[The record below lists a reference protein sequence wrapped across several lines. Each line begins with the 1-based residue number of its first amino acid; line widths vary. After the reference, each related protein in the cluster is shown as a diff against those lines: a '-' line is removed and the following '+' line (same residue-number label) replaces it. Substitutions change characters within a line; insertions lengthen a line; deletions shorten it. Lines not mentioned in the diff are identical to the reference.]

1 VARRVSTSLDTNG
14 RGESVSLTDDIA
26 LANRLADIA
35 GEAIRP
41 YWRGEIGLEAKV
53 DASPVTLADRAAEE
67 AMRRILTAEAS
78 RDGIQGEEFGIERE
92 GASRCWVLD
101 PIDGTTSFVAGRP
114 IFGTLIALLEGGF
127 PVLGVIDQPILGER
141 WVGAMGRETTFN
153 GVEVRTR
160 PCRELSDALLATTS
174 PSLFDDHAA
183 EHFMALAGKTAHRR
197 MIWGGDCYNYG
208 LVASGQ
214 IDLVCEA
221 GLKLHDFAALVPVVE
236 GAGGTMADWNG
247 EPLHADSANDS
258 GAHVIALGDP
268 ARLEDVV
275 EALACGH

>member
-1 VARRVSTSLDTNG
+1 
-14 RGESVSLTDDIA
+14 VSLSNDIA
-26 LANRLADIA
+26 LANRLADVA

-41 YWRGEIGLEAKV
+41 YWRGELGLEAKG

-78 RDGIQGEEFGIERE
+78 RDGIEGEEFGIERE
-92 GASRCWVLD
+92 GASRRWVLD

-141 WVGAMGRETTFN
+141 WVGAMGRGTTFN
-153 GVEVRTR
+153 GVEARTR
-160 PCRELSDALLATTS
+160 PCRELADALLATTS
-174 PSLFDDHAA
+174 PSLFDDHSA
-183 EHFMALAGKTAHRR
+183 EHFLALAGKTAHRR

-214 IDLVCEA
+214 IDVVCEA
-221 GLKLHDFAALVPVVE
+221 GLKLHDFAALVPIVE

-247 EPLHADSANDS
+247 EPLHADSD
-258 GAHVIALGDP
+258 GHVIALGDP

>member
-1 VARRVSTSLDTNG
+1 MSLAN
-14 RGESVSLTDDIA
+14 DIA
-26 LANRLADIA
+26 LANRLADAA
-35 GEAIRP
+35 GAAIRP
-41 YWRGEIGLEAKV
+41 YWRGEIGLEAKG

-67 AMRRILTAEAS
+67 AMWRILTAEVG

-92 GASRCWVLD
+92 SASRRWVLD

-114 IFGTLIALLEGGF
+114 IFGTLIALLADGF
-127 PVLGVIDQPILGER
+127 PILGVIDQPILGER
-141 WVGAMGRETTFN
+141 WVGATGRGTTFN
-153 GVEVRTR
+153 GAEVRTR
-160 PCRELSDALLATTS
+160 PCRELGDALLATTS

-183 EHFMALAGKTAHRR
+183 EHFMALAQKTAHRR

-247 EPLHADSANDS
+247 DPLHAGSQGD
-258 GAHVIALGDP
+258 VIALGDP

>member
-1 VARRVSTSLDTNG
+1 MALA
-14 RGESVSLTDDIA
+14 DDIA
-26 LANRLADIA
+26 LANRLADAA

-41 YWRGEIGLEAKV
+41 YWRGEIGLETKG

-67 AMRRILTAEAS
+67 AMRRILTAEAG

-92 GASRCWVLD
+92 SANRRWVLD

-114 IFGTLIALLEGGF
+114 IFGTLIALLKDGF

-141 WVGAMGRETTFN
+141 WVGAIGHGTTFN
-153 GVEVRTR
+153 GVPVRTR

-183 EHFMALAGKTAHRR
+183 EHFMALAQQTAHRR

-247 EPLHADSANDS
+247 DPLHAASE
-258 GAHVIALGDP
+258 GHVIALGDP

-275 EALACGH
+275 EARACGH

>member
-1 VARRVSTSLDTNG
+1 MSLET
-14 RGESVSLTDDIA
+14 DIA
-26 LANRLADIA
+26 LAQRLADAA
-35 GEAIRP
+35 GAAIRP
-41 YWRGEIGLEAKV
+41 YWRGSIGLETKA

-78 RDGIQGEEFGIERE
+78 RDGIEGEEFGIERE
-92 GASRCWVLD
+92 SASRRWVLD

-114 IFGTLIALLEGGF
+114 IFGTLIALLKDGF
-127 PVLGVIDQPILGER
+127 PVLGVIDQPIIGER
-141 WVGAMGRETTFN
+141 WVGATGRGTTCN
-153 GVEVRTR
+153 GAEVRTR
-160 PCRELSDALLATTS
+160 ACRDLSEALLATTS
-174 PSLFDDHAA
+174 PNLFSDHAA
-183 EHFMALAGKTAHRR
+183 EHFMALAQKTAHRR

-214 IDLVCEA
+214 IDLVCEE

-247 EPLHADSANDS
+247 EPLHAASE
-258 GAHVIALGDP
+258 GHVIALGDP